1 MGNVYNV
8 EELNCTD
15 VDKQMPLRFL
25 YTGDKGSSVYKCGFD
40 VKNIQPEDYGEWR
53 CDVWSYYDGSNKWRS
68 YSSLTSKTFQVEEEK
83 NATTIIREIT
93 AEIKDTNAKITK
105 LLQESEEKIKKR
117 LNSIESIA

>member
-25 YTGDKGSSVYKCGFD
+25 YTGDKGSSVHKCGFD

-68 YSSLTSKTFQVEEEK
+68 YASTTSKTFQVEEEK
-83 NATTIIREIT
+83 NTTTIIREIT
-93 AEIKDTNAKITK
+93 AEMKDTNAKITQ

-117 LNSIESIA
+117 LISIESIA